1 MVRDFYFD
9 KGIFISFLFLL
20 ITGLIFM
27 FSASS
32 IHGVENNSFPYI
44 EKHIIIVM
52 IGFVAMFIAYL
63 IPISVWKKF
72 AYPSILIAIF
82 LLILVLVLPPIE
94 LKSGA
99 QIHRWIKIGPFSFQP
114 SEFAKF
120 AIVLFLAR
128 FIELK
133 KDRYL
138 QQFKAIL
145 TVGFVTSI
153 VMILIL
159 IEPHN
164 SGALFIALLVLLIM
178 LSSNFS
184 FKYIAILGS
193 IFIPIIIVGILTNS
207 YALNRFLSVIDPLK
221 YRSSETYQPFEAI
234 LAFVKG
240 GFFGEGFG
248 EGTQKFYYLPKIHT
262 DYIYA
267 LIGEETGF
275 IGAVIV
281 LILFLYLL
289 IRGISIS
296 LQKEDR
302 FVQALGVGITY
313 IISLQAFLHIL
324 INLSLF
330 PSTGYTLP
338 FISYGGSS
346 LVLNMAYI
354 GILLRISKER
364 NKPKLAGG
372 INYRKR

>member
-1 MVRDFYFD
+1 MVREFYFD
-9 KGIFISFLFLL
+9 KGIFISFLSLFIIG
-20 ITGLIFM
+20 ITFI

-32 IHGVENNSFPYI
+32 TSEINHGSFSLLQKYLVI
-44 EKHIIIVM
+44 SFIGFIVM
-52 IGFVAMFIAYL
+52 FISYN
-63 IPISVWKKF
+63 IPISFWKKV
-72 AYPSILIAIF
+72 AYPSIIF
-82 LLILVLVLPPIE
+82 AVILLITVLILPPLK

-99 QIHRWIKIGPFSFQP
+99 EIHRWINFGLFKFQP

-120 AIVLFLAR
+120 AVVLFLAR

-133 KDRYL
+133 SDKYL

-145 TVGFVTSI
+145 TVGFVI
-153 VMILIL
+153 GIIMVLII

-164 SGALFIALLVLLIM
+164 SGALFIALLTMLII

-184 FKYIAILGS
+184 LKHLSILGS
-193 IFIPIIIVGILTNS
+193 IFAPIVIIGIFLNS
-207 YALNRFLSVIDPLK
+207 YALNRFLSVIDPIK
-221 YRSSETYQPFEAI
+221 YKSSQTYQPFEAI

-275 IGAVIV
+275 IGATVV
-281 LILFLYLL
+281 LGLFLYIL
-289 IRGISIS
+289 IKGISIS
-296 LQKEDR
+296 LKKEDR
-302 FVQALGVGITY
+302 FTQALGIGITY

-346 LVLNMAYI
+346 LIMNMAYI

-364 NKPKLAGG
+364 NKSKLSGG
-372 INYRKR
+372 LKYRKR

>member
-1 MVRDFYFD
+1 MVREFYFD
-9 KGIFISFLFLL
+9 KGLFISFLFLFVL
-20 ITGLIFM
+20 GIIFM

-32 IHGVENNSFPYI
+32 TSGIDTGSFSLLK
-44 EKHIIIVM
+44 KHLIISVIGFFVM
-52 IGFVAMFIAYL
+52 ILAYF
-63 IPISVWKKF
+63 IPISFWKKF
-72 AYPSILIAIF
+72 AYPSVIITIF
-82 LLILVLVLPPIE
+82 LLLLVLILPPLK

-99 QIHRWIKIGPFSFQP
+99 EVHRWIKIGIFNFQP

-120 AIVLFLAR
+120 AVVLFLAR

-133 KDRYL
+133 GDKYL

-145 TVGFVTSI
+145 TVGLVISI
-153 VMILIL
+153 IMILI
-159 IEPHN
+159 IVEPHN
-164 SGALFIALLVLLIM
+164 SGALFIALLSILMI

-184 FKYIAILGS
+184 FKHMLILGS
-193 IFIPIIIVGILTNS
+193 IFLPIVIVGIFINS

-240 GFFGEGFG
+240 GLFGEGFG

-267 LIGEETGF
+267 LIGEEIGF
-275 IGAVIV
+275 VGAVIV
-281 LILFLYLL
+281 LGLFLFILF
-289 IRGISIS
+289 RGINLS
-296 LQKEDR
+296 LNKEDR
-302 FVQALGVGITY
+302 FTQALGIGLTY
-313 IISLQAFLHIL
+313 IIVLQAFLHIL

-330 PSTGYTLP
+330 PSTGFTLP

-346 LVLNMAYI
+346 LIMNMAYI

-364 NKPKLAGG
+364 NRSKTSGG
-372 INYRKR
+372 FRHPRL